1 MQDQKKNGN
10 GESDKKV
17 EAETHMFSAQKQ
29 TLQTIY
35 IKICGEICEQL
46 F

>member
-1 MQDQKKNGN
+1 MERVTKRVK
-10 GESDKKV
+10 
-17 EAETHMFSAQKQ
+17 AETHMFAAQKQ

-46 F
+46 FQYINCE